1 MRFLL
6 VQELATVLVKEAK
19 DGRLIHHVNGCFSVT
34 NVGPAWVDLDDCALG
49 SFTVIRV
56 ESLI

>member
-6 VQELATVLVKEAK
+6 VEELATILVKEAE

-34 NVGPAWVDLDDCALG
+34 NIGPAWVDLDNRALG